1 MSESCFVEYD
11 SSNQLLK
18 LIGSWSFESYSKIQ
32 RSLRQISTKQTIQQ
46 LDCSELERLDL
57 NTASLVADLVSPSQ
71 LATLLDSAHQL
82 KPHHRDIFNQL
93 LRAYQAQQ
101 SEPAEVAR
109 PWYAFIADLGA
120 WVSWQGYQFI
130 VLMNFV
136 GLVLLITLKVLP
148 RITRWRFTSWFF
160 HMQQA
165 GLAAIPIV
173 ALMGFLVGAV
183 VAFLG
188 ATVLSDFGATIYTV
202 DLVAF
207 GFMRE
212 LGVLLAAILL
222 AGRTASSFTAQ
233 IGAMKV
239 NEELDA
245 MRIEKL
251 DAVELLVIPRILA
264 LLVMLPLLSFVSI
277 LAGLLGG
284 AAVAITSLD
293 ISITQYLSILNEVP
307 IRHFWVGIS
316 KAPFFAIVI
325 AIIGCLEGFKVTNS
339 ARSIGE
345 HTTSSVV
352 QALFAVILLDAI
364 AALFFMEMQW

>member
-1 MSESCFVEYD
+1 MPDSSFVEYD
-11 SSNQLLK
+11 SSKQSLQLS
-18 LIGSWSFESYSKIQ
+18 GSWTFENYLSIQ
-32 RSLRQISTKQTIQQ
+32 KSLRNIPADNTIKTIDFSQ
-46 LDCSELERLDL
+46 LERLDL
-57 NTASLVADLVSPSQ
+57 NTASLVAEFVSPSTLEKLVASTQQ
-71 LATLLDSAHQL
+71 LN
-82 KPHHRDIFNQL
+82 PHHRDIFQQL
-93 LRAYQAQQ
+93 LRAYQNQQ
-101 SEPAEVAR
+101 TSSSEAKQ
-109 PWYAFIADLGA
+109 PWFAFIAQLGA
-120 WVSWQGYQFI
+120 WVSWQSYQFI
-130 VLMNFV
+130 ILVNFI
-136 GLVLLITLKVLP
+136 GRVLLTTLAVLP
-148 RITRWRFTSWFF
+148 RPTRWRFTSWFF

-165 GLAAIPIV
+165 GLAAMPIV
-173 ALMGFLVGAV
+173 ALMAFLIGAV

-188 ATVLSDFGATIYTV
+188 ATVLKDFGAAIYTV

-245 MRIEKL
+245 MRVEKL

-264 LLVMLPLLSFVSI
+264 LLIMLPLLSFVST

-284 AAVAITSLD
+284 AAVAIASLD
-293 ISITQYLSILNEVP
+293 ISPTQYLSILNEVP
-307 IRHFWVGIS
+307 LRHFWVGLS
-316 KAPFFAIVI
+316 KAPFFAVVI

>member
-1 MSESCFVEYD
+1 MSDSSFVAYD
-11 SSNQLLK
+11 SSKQLLK
-18 LIGSWSFESYSKIQ
+18 LSGAWSFENYSAIDK
-32 RSLRQISTKQTIQQ
+32 SLRQVSSQQSIQL
-46 LDCSELERLDL
+46 LDFAELERLDL
-57 NTASLVADLVSPSQ
+57 NTASLLAELISPTQ
-71 LATLLDSAHQL
+71 LAQLLESAHQL
-82 KPHHRDIFNQL
+82 QPTHRDIFQQL
-93 LRAYQAQQ
+93 LRAYDIQAQSPPQ
-101 SEPAEVAR
+101 LTR
-109 PWYAFIADLGA
+109 PWYSFIADLGA
-120 WVSWQGYQFI
+120 WVSKLGYQFI
-130 VLMNFV
+130 VLMNFI
-136 GLVLLITLKVLP
+136 GRVLLTMLQVLP
-148 RITRWRFTSWFF
+148 RPQRWRITSWFF

-188 ATVLSDFGATIYTV
+188 ATVLRDFGATIYTV

-245 MRIEKL
+245 MQVEQL
-251 DAVELLVIPRILA
+251 DSVELLVIPRILA
-264 LLVMLPLLSFVSI
+264 LLIMLPLLSFISTI
-277 LAGLLGG
+277 AGLLGG
-284 AAVAITSLD
+284 AVVAIASLD
-293 ISITQYLSILNEVP
+293 ISSTQYLTILNEVP
-307 IRHFWVGIS
+307 IRHFWVGLS
-316 KAPFFAIVI
+316 KAPFFAVI
-325 AIIGCLEGFKVTNS
+325 IAVIGCLEGFKVTNS

>member
-1 MSESCFVEYD
+1 MQQSASIHYD
-11 SSNQLLK
+11 REKQLLTLAGDWSLAHYRALSKALMK
-18 LIGSWSFESYSKIQ
+18 LPPATEVNN
-32 RSLRQISTKQTIQQ
+32 
-46 LDCSELERLDL
+46 LDAHSVTALDF
-57 NTASLVADLVSPSQ
+57 NTASLLTDYLGDELMAKFNNASNGFSP
-71 LATLLDSAHQL
+71 
-82 KPHHRDIFNQL
+82 
-93 LRAYQAQQ
+93 AQQ
-101 SEPAEVAR
+101 AILRSLVEAVSVQQNPPINPSPR
-109 PWYAFIADLGA
+109 WYNAFAQLGA
-120 WVSWQGYQFI
+120 WISYQGLQF
-130 VLMNFV
+130 
-136 GLVLLITLKVLP
+136 VLLLNFIGEVIATAIFVLLRP
-148 RITRWRFTSWFF
+148 ARWRWTAWFF

-173 ALMGFLVGAV
+173 SLMAFLVGAV

-188 ATVLSDFGATIYTV
+188 ATVLTEFGATIYTV

-245 MRIEKL
+245 MRIEQL
-251 DAVELLVIPRILA
+251 NPIELLVIPRLLA
-264 LLVMLPLLSFVSI
+264 LLVMLPLLGFVSI
-277 LAGLLGG
+277 IGGLVGG
-284 AAVAITSLD
+284 AAVAITMLD
-293 ISITQYLSILNEVP
+293 ISLTQYLNILNEVP
-307 IRHFWVGIS
+307 IRNFWVGIS
-316 KAPFFAIVI
+316 KAPFFAVMI
-325 AIIGCLEGFKVTNS
+325 AIIGCLEGFKVDNN